1 MSQFTKR
8 FSLLSLNPPAQEEK
22 VQQIGSPSPN
32 WASQDDKIII
42 FLGVT
47 GSGKSS
53 FIRAITNHNDVEVG
67 HGLCSGLFS
76 CLSRSPCSKLVK
88 LTVLFVRDRKGA
100 GFSYNH

>member
-1 MSQFTKR
+1 MSWFAKR
-8 FSLLSLNPPAQEEK
+8 FSLLSLNPPVQEEK
-22 VQQIGSPSPN
+22 VQQIRSSTPN
-32 WASQDDKIII
+32 WASQEDKIII

-76 CLSRSPCSKLVK
+76 FLSRSPSSKLLK
-88 LTVLFVRDRKGA
+88 LTVVCFRDRNGA